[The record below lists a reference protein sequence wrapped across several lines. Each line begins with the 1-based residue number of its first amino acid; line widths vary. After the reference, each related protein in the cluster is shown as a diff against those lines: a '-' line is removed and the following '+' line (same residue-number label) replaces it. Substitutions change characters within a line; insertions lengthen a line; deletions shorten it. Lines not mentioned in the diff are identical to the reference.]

1 VPFGDR
7 LMGTVRSALRERYA
21 CAMSVE
27 IRQSELRNDNAAVM
41 RRVAQGES
49 FVVTVNGRAVADV
62 VPHRP
67 STGKR
72 RFVPVAELAEAFAAE
87 PAADPTA
94 WRADLAAADETFGPD
109 KPTDPFGP
117 ETQ

>member
-1 VPFGDR
+1 
-7 LMGTVRSALRERYA
+7 
-21 CAMSVE
+21 MSVE

-67 STGKR
+67 SSAR
-72 RFVPVAELAEAFAAE
+72 RTFVPVAEVAAAFAATPVPD
-87 PAADPTA
+87 PAA
-94 WRADLAAADETFGPD
+94 WRADIAAADEIFGKD
-109 KPTDPFGP
+109 EPTDPFASASS
-117 ETQ
+117 

>member
-1 VPFGDR
+1 
-7 LMGTVRSALRERYA
+7 
-21 CAMSVE
+21 MSVE

-67 STGKR
+67 GTGRR
-72 RFVPVAELAEAFAAE
+72 RFVPVAELAETFVAD
-87 PAADPTA
+87 PAADPA
-94 WRADLAAADETFGPD
+94 GWRADLAAADDMFGPD
-109 KPTDPFGP
+109 KFTDPFGP